1 MSVSDNA
8 RACTRRVTLLKAN
21 SSVRA
26 CPRRVRPVLDL
37 SETSASAIVESLAK
51 MSNQSISTVL
61 I

>member
-8 RACTRRVTLLKAN
+8 RACTRPVPLLKAN
-21 SSVRA
+21 SIVRA

-37 SETSASAIVESLAK
+37 SETSASAIVESLGK
-51 MSNQSISTVL
+51 MSSQSISAVL